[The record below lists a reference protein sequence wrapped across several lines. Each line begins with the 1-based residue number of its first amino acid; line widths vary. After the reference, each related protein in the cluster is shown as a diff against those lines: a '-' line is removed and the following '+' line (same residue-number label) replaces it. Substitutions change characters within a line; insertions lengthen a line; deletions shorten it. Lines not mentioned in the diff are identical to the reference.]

1 MIPQPP
7 AAPHI
12 HTVQVPWG
20 HSDPAGIVFYPNFF
34 AFFDEATWALFYAAG
49 LSLEVMRERYGCLG
63 IPLIDAQASFR
74 LPCRF
79 RDVLTIES
87 RIAEVSQK
95 TFTVQHVVLNAGR
108 RALTG
113 REIRIWGI
121 THPDDPMRLKA
132 IPLPAEVLKA
142 LGV

>member
-1 MIPQPP
+1 
-7 AAPHI
+7 
-12 HTVQVPWG
+12 
-20 HSDPAGIVFYPNFF
+20 
-34 AFFDEATWALFYAAG
+34 
-49 LSLEVMRERYGCLG
+49 VMRERYGCLG

-74 LPCRF
+74 YPCRF

-87 RIAEVSQK
+87 RISEVTQK
-95 TFTVQHVVLNAGR
+95 TFTVQHVVFNAGH

-132 IPLPAEVLKA
+132 ATLPPDVLKA